1 MSERCFV
8 LVDFTH
14 MNSAGCLSLYEGGGT
29 YTMRRALR

>member
-14 MNSAGCLSLYEGGGT
+14 IKSAGCLSLLRAGET
-29 YTMRRALR
+29 HTMRMR